1 MAPVSGETK
10 ALHLKEGGCRG
21 FPFHPDG
28 IKARVL
34 TAFLCVTSAAP
45 DVDTGVPVPFTEVQK
60 MTDVLGICL
69 AVGVFHI
76 HHLLKKQAVPC
87 GSCLQESSL

>member
-1 MAPVSGETK
+1 MLPVHSVGSGI
-10 ALHLKEGGCRG
+10 RG
-21 FPFHPDG
+21 N
-28 IKARVL
+28 K
-34 TAFLCVTSAAP
+34 AFLCVTSAAP